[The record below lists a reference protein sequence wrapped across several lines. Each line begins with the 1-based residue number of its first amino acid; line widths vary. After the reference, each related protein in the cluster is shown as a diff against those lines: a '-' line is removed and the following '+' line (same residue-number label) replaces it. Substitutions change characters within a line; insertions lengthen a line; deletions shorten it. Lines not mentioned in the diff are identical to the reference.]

1 MRALIFSGG
10 DMKPCPGIKS
20 YLANADFIIC
30 ADSGVRHAF
39 ELGLVPDLVVG
50 DMDSASPE
58 DLDRIK
64 QLGINQ
70 ETFPA
75 EKDFTDTELALEIAL
90 QKGACEAVILAGIG
104 DRPDHSLANILLMA
118 SFKKRGMEVKL
129 AGENWEMFLIEGQAK
144 ISGKKGDLLSLIPL
158 SCEVSGIETKGLYYP
173 LKNETIP
180 MGSSRGI
187 SNLFLEDE
195 AAVKIKKGLLLAV
208 KLGKGQR

>member
-10 DMKPCPGIKS
+10 EMKKCPCIKS
-20 YLANADFIIC
+20 YLAKADFIIC

-39 ELGLVPDLVVG
+39 ELGVVPDLVVG
-50 DMDSASPE
+50 DMDSVAPE
-58 DLDRIK
+58 DLKKIK
-64 QLGINQ
+64 ELGIDQ

-90 QKGACEAVILAGIG
+90 QRGATEAVILAGIG
-104 DRPDHSLANILLMA
+104 DRPDHSLANILLMVN
-118 SFKKRGMEVKL
+118 FKKRGLEVRL
-129 AGENWEMFLIEGQAK
+129 AGGNWEMFLIEGQVK

-158 SCEVSGIETKGLYYP
+158 SEEVSGIETRRLYYP

-187 SNLFLEDE
+187 SNVFLENE
-195 AAVKIKKGLLLAV
+195 AEVKIEKGLLLAV
-208 KLGKGQR
+208 KLSGI